1 MMFAVAALTL
11 AGLNSSL
18 KLCLGR
24 DKRDLDEKIDTT
36 LLSSHLNTLCVFVP
50 PDIAKSTMAVLFCG
64 GFGFWYFYLLQPLPM

>member
-50 PDIAKSTMAVLFCG
+50 PDITSTMAVLFCG